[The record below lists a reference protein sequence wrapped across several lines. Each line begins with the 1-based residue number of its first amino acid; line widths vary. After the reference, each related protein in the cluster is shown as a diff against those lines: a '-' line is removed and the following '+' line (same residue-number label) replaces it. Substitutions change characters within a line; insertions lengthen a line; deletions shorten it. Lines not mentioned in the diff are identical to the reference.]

1 MWYLKTLVPEGLIGS
16 DDYIG
21 GANYTYQ
28 FIEKYPDRL
37 ILFDAVN
44 PLEPGCVDWIKE
56 KAKIGLKG
64 VKWLPAHYGEGS
76 SVDGPEAQVV
86 FETCV
91 QLKLPLV
98 LSFEGI
104 TPNAPYTPKEYGR
117 QLEAAA
123 ERFPDLKIGLYHAG
137 FGLPNML
144 EKEATIRTVKQF
156 DNLYMSTALFWV
168 GDNEYPFRS
177 CLAIIEELAERL
189 GVEKLMWATDW
200 PWTEWFCKYRQMV
213 TAVQNHANFL
223 SDSEKARFMGGTAI
237 EFLYSTENQFFF
249 HSSAPHIEDL
259 LEKEATAIWMIS
271 HKPTKLIAIFPREVD
286 LDSWRQT
293 SGHDKMETRSK
304 D

>member
-1 MWYLKTLVPEGLIGS
+1 MIIDTETHVFKKFKYSSKTPDNPLVNPITWHEHSGDLLVQEMNVAGVDKVILASYDIDDLMWYFKTLTPDGLIGS

-37 ILFDAVN
+37 IWFDAVN
-44 PLEPGCVDWIKE
+44 PLEADCIDGIKE

-64 VKWLPAHYGEGS
+64 VKWLPAYYGKGS
-76 SVDGPEAQVV
+76 SVGGPEAQAV

-91 QLKLPLV
+91 QLNIPVV

-104 TPNAPYTPKEYGR
+104 TSNAPYTPMEYGQ

-123 ERFPDLKIGLYHAG
+123 NRFPDLKIGLYHAG
-137 FGLPNML
+137 YGLPNML

-177 CLAIIEELAERL
+177 CLAIIEELAERV

-200 PWTEWFCKYRQMV
+200 PWTEWFCRYGQMV

-223 SDSEKARFMGGTAI
+223 GDAEKARFMGGTAI
-237 EFLYSTENQFFF
+237 EFLNLT
-249 HSSAPHIEDL
+249 
-259 LEKEATAIWMIS
+259 
-271 HKPTKLIAIFPREVD
+271 
-286 LDSWRQT
+286 
-293 SGHDKMETRSK
+293 
-304 D
+304 